1 MHHGR
6 VPSFSALAT
15 AGLILSSAA
24 CGNHSS
30 NNSPPQTGPT
40 VPYDGGMPLVGQVPN
55 VPTKLPQLPSMTN
68 VVAAL
73 NDDSVDIT
81 FDPYDGALDYRVYPL
96 PADGDINVQSDGTVV
111 VNNAMY
117 RCAGNRETPTPQI
130 DNGANPNGAGVD
142 TEVNGQMI
150 GGYLRTTADAT
161 LGYVY
166 TQPGPGLVPV
176 YALGE
181 ANSYSDN
188 SCYWAR
194 WAASRVKKYTT
205 SDAARTQLLASL
217 ARDDGV
223 AFYVPSAA
231 DSTTTQIYEDDVG
244 QAPYITSYYLKDG
257 AEAMV
262 HPTKQPAFLAR
273 AMQASGTVPL
283 MRVYYANECGA
294 SHDELAAGTER
305 FNRIYKQGDQQP
317 WWTLLWAGITGPTT
331 LVVEA
336 LDKGCPYQGFLSPT
350 SIASVTANYGGT
362 AIVHPAYETMD
373 QMRAASS
380 TGEVFINGQMDP
392 SNRPKAIARAFLK
405 VAPNP
410 HPKMDFFASFSP
422 NSTPET
428 YTTVPCGAPT
438 GNCFAA
444 YRQQSPTFDQ
454 SWIYMESGPTSGS
467 GLFAYGQMMG
477 EFWVAYA
484 DNASDTAGKFR
495 MTANQKATMSADKFL
510 HVTMEVDA
518 YSTARRY
525 PQFLISDQDAPVQY
539 LMQNG
544 HTLVVEPI
552 GEITPSFTWPIDYKL
567 EICNKRTWDVNDQCP
582 SYDLYHIMDSAGK
595 VANLAPNDE
604 VGEHDS
610 VDHRVVFDIFA
621 STQRAYLYLD
631 EKPYG
636 CAELPSS
643 TVPNGPVTV
652 TWGDVLYHSGV
663 DQTLAFHKA
672 HMQTDTRR
680 HFDNL
685 GFSSGVSAPTWDE
698 TRLPCAPAISP

>member
-1 MHHGR
+1 
-6 VPSFSALAT
+6 
-15 AGLILSSAA
+15 LILSIAA
-24 CGNHSS
+24 CGSS
-30 NNSPPQTGPT
+30 NHPSGTPTQQGMNGPT
-40 VPYDGGMPLVGQVPN
+40 IPYDGGMPQVGQVGG
-55 VPTKLPQLPSMTN
+55 VTTKLPPVAGMTN

-73 NDDSVDIT
+73 NDDSVNIT
-81 FDPYDGALDYRVYPL
+81 FDPVDGALDYRVYAL
-96 PADGDINVQSDGTVV
+96 PADGDINIQSDGSVV
-111 VNNAMY
+111 VSNGTY

-130 DNGANPNGAGVD
+130 DNGANPNGAGID

-150 GGYLRTTADAT
+150 GGYMRTTADAT

-166 TQPGPGLVPV
+166 TQPGTGLVPV
-176 YALGE
+176 YELGE
-181 ANSYSDN
+181 SNSYSDN

-205 SDAARTQLLASL
+205 SDAVRTQLLASL
-217 ARDDGV
+217 ARDDGI

-244 QAPYITSYYLKDG
+244 QAPYVTNYYIADG
-257 AEAMV
+257 PEGMV

-273 AMQASGTVPL
+273 ATQVAGTVPL
-283 MRVYYANECGA
+283 MRVYYANECGS

-305 FNRIYKQGDQQP
+305 FNRAYKQGDQLP
-317 WWTLLWAGITGPTT
+317 SWTLTWTGITGPTT

-336 LDKGCPYQGFLSPT
+336 LDQGCPWQGFLSPT
-350 SIASVTANYGGT
+350 AIPSVTANYGGT
-362 AIVHPAYETMD
+362 PIVHQAFETMD
-373 QMRAASS
+373 QLRAASS
-380 TGEVFINGQMDP
+380 TGEVFINGQMA
-392 SNRPKAIARAFLK
+392 STNRPKAVARAFLK

-410 HPKMDFFASFSP
+410 HAKMDFFASFSP

-428 YTTVPCGAPT
+428 YTTVPCGSPD
-438 GNCFAA
+438 GNCYQAF
-444 YRQQSPTFDQ
+444 RQQSPTFDQ
-454 SWIYMESGPTSGS
+454 SWTYIETGAMPGT
-467 GLFAYGQMMG
+467 GLLAYGQMMG
-477 EFWVAYA
+477 EYWIAYS
-484 DNASDTAGKFR
+484 DNGSDTNGKFR
-495 MTANQKATMSADKFL
+495 LTANQKATMSSSAFL

-525 PQFLISDQDAPVQY
+525 PQILVSDQDAPVQY
-539 LMQNG
+539 LLQNG
-544 HTLVVEPI
+544 HTLILEPI
-552 GEITPSFTWPIDYKL
+552 GEITNSFDWPIDYKL
-567 EICNKRTWDVNDQCP
+567 EICNLRTWDVNNQCP
-582 SYDLYHIMDSAGK
+582 SYDLYHIMDSSGK

-610 VDHRVVFDIFA
+610 VDHRVVFDLFA

-631 EKPYG
+631 GQPYG
-636 CAELPSS
+636 CADLPSS

-663 DQTLAFHKA
+663 DHTLAFHKA
-672 HMQTDTRR
+672 HMQTEQRR

-685 GFSSGVSAPTWDE
+685 GFSSGVPGPTWDE